1 MNIVGLIGRITYP
14 LEMKV
19 TPSGVSVLRFQIAV
33 DRNYT
38 PKGEERKADFI
49 DCVAWRGT
57 AEFIGKYF
65 KKGDLIAI
73 DGSIQTENYTDK
85 NGNKRKS
92 VDVVVNNASFCGAK
106 SAESESTATPS
117 LDVSTN
123 DFEEIIDDD
132 DVPF

>member
-14 LEMKV
+14 LELKV
-19 TPSGVSVLRFQIAV
+19 TTSGVSVLRFQIAV

-85 NGNKRKS
+85 NGNKRKA
-92 VDVVVNNASFCGAK
+92 VEVVVNNASFCGAK
-106 SAESESTATPS
+106 NTNESPAP
-117 LDVSTN
+117 DA
-123 DFEEIIDDD
+123 DFEEITDDD
-132 DVPF
+132 DLPF